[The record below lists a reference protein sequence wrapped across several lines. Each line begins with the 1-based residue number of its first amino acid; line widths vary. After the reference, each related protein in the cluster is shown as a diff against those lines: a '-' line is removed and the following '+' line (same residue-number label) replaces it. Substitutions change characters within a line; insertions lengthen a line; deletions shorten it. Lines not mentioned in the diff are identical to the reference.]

1 MLPVNED
8 NKMVSPP
15 ITLLHILTDYKL
27 AEWPAN
33 QKVHVF
39 NCDVFLFQVYKARFI
54 IMIHAFNKPDVQTP
68 LQL

>member
-15 ITLLHILTDYKL
+15 IMLLHILTDYKL

-39 NCDVFLFQVYKARFI
+39 NCDGIFVPSIQGQVYHHDTCI
-54 IMIHAFNKPDVQTP
+54 Q
-68 LQL
+68 